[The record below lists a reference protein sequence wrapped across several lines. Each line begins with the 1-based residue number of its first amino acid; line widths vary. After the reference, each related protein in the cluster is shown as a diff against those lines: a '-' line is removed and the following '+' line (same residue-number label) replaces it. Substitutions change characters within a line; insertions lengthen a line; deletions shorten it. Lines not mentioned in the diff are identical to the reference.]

1 MCSWQAINE
10 SVKVIV
16 KWVRVIFLLFFFF
29 NKKNVMIAP
38 LHSGAQTTSALAS
51 CIYKTAAK
59 NIIGNKIHSVIHG
72 G

>member
-1 MCSWQAINE
+1 
-10 SVKVIV
+10 
-16 KWVRVIFLLFFFF
+16 
-29 NKKNVMIAP
+29 MIAP

-72 G
+72 GWLAG